1 MTLGEL
7 RPGERARVLTIGT
20 QGAMRQRILDMGIT
34 PKVEI
39 QLIKMAPLGD
49 PLDLSL
55 RGYNLSLRRHDAALI
70 EVEKL

>member
-39 QLIKMAPLGD
+39 QLIKVAPL
-49 PLDLSL
+49 
-55 RGYNLSLRRHDAALI
+55 
-70 EVEKL
+70 

>member
-39 QLIKMAPLGD
+39 QLIKVAPLGD

>member
-1 MTLGEL
+1 M
-7 RPGERARVLTIGT
+7 LTIGT

-39 QLIKMAPLGD
+39 QLIKVAPLGD

>member
-7 RPGERARVLTIGT
+7 RPGERARVLSIGT

-39 QLIKMAPLGD
+39 QLIKVAPLGD

-55 RGYNLSLRRHDAALI
+55 RGYNISLRRHDAALI

>member
-7 RPGERARVLTIGT
+7 RPGERARVLSIGT
-20 QGAMRQRILDMGIT
+20 QGAMRQRILEMGIT
-34 PKVEI
+34 SKVEI
-39 QLIKMAPLGD
+39 QLIKVAPLGD

>member
-7 RPGERARVLTIGT
+7 RPGERARVLSIGT

-39 QLIKMAPLGD
+39 QLIKVAPLGD

>member
-7 RPGERARVLTIGT
+7 RPGERGRVLAIGT

-39 QLIKMAPLGD
+39 QLIKVAPLGD

>member
-7 RPGERARVLTIGT
+7 RPGERARVLTIRT

-39 QLIKMAPLGD
+39 QLIKVAPLGD
-49 PLDLSL
+49 PLDLFL

-70 EVEKL
+70 EIEKL